1 LRATSDTARVLPLVA
16 PVAAIGGAT
25 GAAAAFVF
33 GTQAPSAET
42 LAGVLILFAASAL
55 AEAFPVPIE
64 GVRIGLTS
72 FATVFIVA
80 AVVFYGWAPAVLVAF
95 ATMALTEGARRRPLV
110 RVAYNSSL
118 YVLAATAASLAVTAV
133 GRPSGTLASLMLA
146 TLVASIAFYA
156 VDIALLAAV
165 VARSE
170 REPYAALLRR
180 YFYWT
185 LAPFSV
191 MASVAAIL
199 VILWR
204 QEPLL
209 AALLGG
215 PLAAI
220 ALYQRSIHGALVRL
234 RELDRLKDEF
244 IAIVS
249 HELRTP
255 VASIYGAALTLRSRE
270 LSDEQRESMNAIIYH
285 ESDRLARLVGDVL
298 WVNRLQAGRIE
309 TTIEAVDAVD
319 LATVVVD
326 AARAHAPPQFALEL
340 SCEAPL
346 PPVAADAEKLRQV
359 LANLVDNAVK
369 YSPHGGRVTISVER
383 ADGRVRFAVSDQG
396 VGIPAHEQDRIFEK
410 FHRLD
415 PNLTAGVGGSGL
427 GLYICREFVEKMNG
441 RIWVASAPGEGSTF
455 VVELPVAD
463 ASLAKAPPRSE
474 RPAVTV

>member
-1 LRATSDTARVLPLVA
+1 MV
-16 PVAAIGGAT
+16 PVAGIGTGLAVAALVVFAT
-25 GAAAAFVF
+25 AD
-33 GTQAPSAET
+33 PSPEVV
-42 LAGVLILFAASAL
+42 AGVLVLFAASAL

-80 AVVFYGWAPAVLVAF
+80 TAIFYGWAPAVLVAF
-95 ATMALTEGARRRPLV
+95 ATMALTEAVRRRPLV

-118 YVLAATAASLAVTAV
+118 YVLAATAAALAASAV
-133 GRPSGTLASLMLA
+133 DRPGETLASLMLA
-146 TLVASIAFYA
+146 TLVASTAFYA
-156 VDIALLAAV
+156 VDIALLAAII
-165 VARSE
+165 ARAE
-170 REPYAALLRR
+170 REPYVDLLGR

-199 VILWR
+199 VVLWR
-204 QEPLL
+204 QSPVL

-220 ALYQRSIHGALVRL
+220 ALYQRSVHGALVRL
-234 RELDRLKDEF
+234 RELDRMKDEF

-270 LSDEQRESMNAIIYH
+270 LTEDDRASMQSIIYQQ
-285 ESDRLARLVGDVL
+285 SDRLARLVGDVL

-309 TTIEAVDAVD
+309 TAIEAVDGVD
-319 LATVVVD
+319 LARVVVD
-326 AARAHAPPQFALEL
+326 GARAHLPPRLSLEL
-340 SCEAPL
+340 ASQPSV

-369 YSPHGGRVTISVER
+369 YSPGGGRVTVRVER
-383 ADGRVRFAVSDQG
+383 ADGRVRFAVSDEG
-396 VGIPAHEQDRIFEK
+396 VGIPHAEQRRIFEK

-415 PNLTAGVGGSGL
+415 PNLTAGVSGSGL

-441 RIWVASAPGEGSTF
+441 RISVASTPGEGSTF
-455 VVELPVAD
+455 VVELPIAD
-463 ASLAKAPPRSE
+463 ASLSPTAMKTARPPVS
-474 RPAVTV
+474 V